1 MPVIIWMTCRDYADA
16 FTKQSALENE
26 LNVWGTMIL
35 RTRIHVNASRLHK
48 WLALVIGAQ
57 LLIWFASGVIMS
69 FLPIDKVRGEH
80 LVDRETIAAI
90 PPNTLMVAPATLVT
104 QAGAPVEA
112 VALRMLDGRAIA
124 EVATGKGIRLFDA
137 RTGAALP
144 PVDAVQATRIA
155 RTAWKGADKPASLPS
170 RVTAES
176 PEYRGALPAWRIA
189 FADADHTSVFVAA
202 ESGKITAV
210 RTGTWRLY
218 DFFWSLHIMD
228 WKNHE
233 NFNTW
238 WLLAFAI
245 GGLILGLA
253 GTILL
258 FMRWPV
264 RRRRSV
270 R

>member
-1 MPVIIWMTCRDYADA
+1 
-16 FTKQSALENE
+16 
-26 LNVWGTMIL
+26 
-35 RTRIHVNASRLHK
+35 
-48 WLALVIGAQ
+48 LALVIGAQ

-80 LVDRETIAAI
+80 LVNRDVVTTI
-90 PPNTLMVAPATLVT
+90 PAGIRFADPA
-104 QAGAPVEA
+104 QISIKAKAPVEA
-112 VALRMLDGRAIA
+112 INWHMLGGQMVA
-124 EVATGKGIRLFDA
+124 EVTTAKGIMLFDA
-137 RTGAALP
+137 QTGELIP
-144 PVDAVQATRIA
+144 PVGATQATVIA
-155 RTAWKGADKPASLPS
+155 NAAWKSAAKPTSKAS

-176 PEYRGALPAWRIA
+176 PEYRAALPAWRIA
-189 FADADHTSVFVAA
+189 YADPDATSIFVAA
-202 ESGKITAV
+202 DTGRITAV

-253 GTILL
+253 GSVLL
-258 FMRWPV
+258 FIRWPF
-264 RRRRSV
+264 RRKRRKA
-270 R
+270 